1 MMIVVSMC
9 GRMSG
14 GSLWEFFK
22 YPSLVLGAKLGSFSG
37 CNKKNGTAK
46 LGFVQCCAILFAVVG
61 IFG

>member
-1 MMIVVSMC
+1 MNSLDDDSCVYVWKDE
-9 GRMSG
+9 G

-46 LGFVQCCAILFAVVG
+46 L
-61 IFG
+61 